1 MELAS
6 YADSVRLASIT
17 NNKDSNIYQPYK
29 YPSNSIH
36 IQKKQYD
43 TRSKLQQESGMT
55 DQSKKNTTTVVD
67 TSTNIASQHPT
78 KGSLPTTPPKRKKQP
93 VLVTIPTTTGRY

>member
-17 NNKDSNIYQPYK
+17 NNKDSNIYQLYK

-36 IQKKQYD
+36 IQKKQYG
-43 TRSKLQQESGMT
+43 TRSKLQ
-55 DQSKKNTTTVVD
+55 
-67 TSTNIASQHPT
+67 
-78 KGSLPTTPPKRKKQP
+78 
-93 VLVTIPTTTGRY
+93 

>member
-1 MELAS
+1 
-6 YADSVRLASIT
+6 
-17 NNKDSNIYQPYK
+17 
-29 YPSNSIH
+29 
-36 IQKKQYD
+36 
-43 TRSKLQQESGMT
+43 MT

-78 KGSLPTTPPKRKKQP
+78 KGSLPTPPAKEEKQP